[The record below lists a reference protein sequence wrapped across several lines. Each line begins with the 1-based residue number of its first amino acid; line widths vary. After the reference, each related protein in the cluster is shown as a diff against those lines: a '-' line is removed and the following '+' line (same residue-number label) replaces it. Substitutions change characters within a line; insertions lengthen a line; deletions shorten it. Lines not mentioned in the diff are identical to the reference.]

1 MRIVVLLKQV
11 PDLVEE
17 FEVNQDGSDIDR
29 EYLTLLLNE
38 FDNHALEEA
47 LLIKD
52 ATGAGVDVVGLD
64 DPGIDQS
71 LFSALAKGADRAIKL
86 TGLDTSSGWV
96 DTHAR
101 AAMFAGWLRG
111 ETFDLVLTGVQAADD
126 LDGQLAPILG
136 SMLDLAQV
144 SVVVG
149 VHVAGVHV
157 ADGVSA
163 EQEFAGGVV
172 STLAVTTPAVIG
184 VQAARQP
191 PRYVP
196 IAKIRQVQQ
205 AGGIE
210 QVAIAAPSVG
220 AGLAVRRMYSP
231 EQTSHA
237 EMLTGSDAE
246 VADKI
251 IELIRSR
258 GLLK

>member
-1 MRIVVLLKQV
+1 VRIIVILKQV

-17 FEVNQDGSDIDR
+17 FEINSDGSDVDR

-47 LLIKD
+47 LLVKD
-52 ATGAGVDVVGLD
+52 ATGATVDVVALD
-64 DPGIDQS
+64 DSGIDQS
-71 LFSALAKGADRAIKL
+71 LYSALAKGADRAVKL
-86 TGLDTSSGWV
+86 TGLNTSEGWV
-96 DTHAR
+96 DTHTR
-101 AAMFAGWLRG
+101 AAAFAGWLRS
-111 ETFDLVLTGVQAADD
+111 ETFDLVFTGVQAADD
-126 LDGQLAPILG
+126 LDGQLAPILAA
-136 SMLDLAQV
+136 MLDVAQV

-149 VHVAGVHV
+149 VQAAG
-157 ADGVSA
+157 GVTA
-163 EQEFAGGVV
+163 EQEFAGGIVA
-172 STLAVTTPAVIG
+172 TLDVTGPAVIG
-184 VQAARQP
+184 IQAARQA

-210 QVAIAAPSVG
+210 QVAIQPSGAAS
-220 AGLAVRRMYSP
+220 GLTIRRMYSP

-246 VADKI
+246 IADKI
-251 IELIRSR
+251 IELIRAR

>member
-17 FEVNQDGSDIDR
+17 FEINDDGNDVDR

-52 ATGAGVDVVGLD
+52 ATGASVDVVALD
-64 DPGIDQS
+64 DPEIDQT
-71 LFSALAKGADRAIKL
+71 LYSALAKGADRAIKL
-86 TGLDTSSGWV
+86 TGLDTSTGWV
-96 DTHAR
+96 DSHTR
-101 AAMFAGWLRG
+101 AAAFAGWLRS

-126 LDGQLAPILG
+126 LDGQLAPIVAA
-136 SMLDLAQV
+136 MLDLPQL

-149 VHVAGVHV
+149 VKAT
-157 ADGVSA
+157 DGVSVD
-163 EQEFAGGVV
+163 QEFAGGVV
-172 STLAVTTPAVIG
+172 ATLDVTTPAVLA
-184 VQAARQP
+184 VQAARQA

-196 IAKIRQVQQ
+196 IAKIRQAQQ

-210 QVAIAAPSVG
+210 QLTIPVPGAG
-220 AGLAVRRMYSP
+220 AGLAIRRMYLP
-231 EQTSHA
+231 EQTTHA
-237 EMLTGSDAE
+237 EMLTGSDKE
-246 VADKI
+246 VAGKI
-251 IELIRSR
+251 IELIRAR